1 VIEIDLTVNGI
12 PRRVGVEPATT
23 LLEVLRESL
32 LLTGAKEGCGVG
44 ECGTCMVLA
53 DGDPV
58 PSCLVLAADAAGR
71 DIETAEGLAA
81 DGAPGAVQAAFVEAA
96 ALQCGFCTPGMI
108 VTAEALLRA
117 NPQPTPAEVRQALA
131 GVLCRCGSYP
141 KVLEAVALAAAR
153 KEES

>member
-1 VIEIDLTVNGI
+1 MIEIDLTVNGI

-71 DIETAEGLAA
+71 AIETIEGLAA
-81 DGAPGAVQAAFVEAA
+81 DGVPGAVQAAFVEAA

-153 KEES
+153 KEEP

>member
-1 VIEIDLTVNGI
+1 VIEIELTVNGT
-12 PRRVGVEPATT
+12 PRRLRVEPAST

-32 LLTGAKEGCGVG
+32 LLTGTKEGCGVG

-71 DIETAEGLAA
+71 TIETVEGLA
-81 DGAPGAVQAAFVEAA
+81 GGEGLGRVQAAFVAA
-96 ALQCGFCTPGMI
+96 GALQCGYCTPGMI
-108 VTAEALLRA
+108 VAAEALLRV
-117 NPQPTPAEVRQALA
+117 NPHPDEAEVRQALA

-141 KVLEAVALAAAR
+141 KVLQAVAAAAAR
-153 KEES
+153 GEGS

>member
-71 DIETAEGLAA
+71 AIETIEGLAA
-81 DGAPGAVQAAFVEAA
+81 DGVPGAVQAAFVEAA

-153 KEES
+153 KEEP

>member
-71 DIETAEGLAA
+71 DIETIEGLAA
-81 DGAPGAVQAAFVEAA
+81 DGVPGAVQAAFVEAA

-153 KEES
+153 KEEP

>member
-1 VIEIDLTVNGI
+1 MIEIDLTVNGI

-71 DIETAEGLAA
+71 DIETIEGLAA
-81 DGAPGAVQAAFVEAA
+81 DGVPGAVQAAFVEAA

-153 KEES
+153 KEEP